1 MLKMGEKLSLSVTT
15 TPLKGCPMFDAR
27 AAYNTVHSIQ
37 RPCYYSTYERATNEW
52 WPGHSWQ
59 ARSKGH
65 KAAFLPPPPS
75 SPSPSF
81 YPLFSPHF
89 LLTFSSLFFSFSP
102 PFLLLST
109 CFTFSHQFY
118 TVISVN
124 MQRPNFYCKYATL
137 IFNPIF
143 FCLFLTFP

>member
-65 KAAFLPPPPS
+65 KAAFLPPPPP
-75 SPSPSF
+75 PSPPF
-81 YPLFSPHF
+81 TLYFP
-89 LLTFSSLFFSFSP
+89 LTFSSLSPHFSSHFPLLFCSFPLASHFF
-102 PFLLLST
+102 T
-109 CFTFSHQFY
+109 NFTLW
-118 TVISVN
+118 
-124 MQRPNFYCKYATL
+124 MQYCDFCKYAT
-137 IFNPIF
+137 PQ
-143 FCLFLTFP
+143 FLL